1 MRFSLFHRSRLF
13 AVSFVFALLCVDA
26 GSANASTV
34 ANNASCSKVG
44 VVKVINS
51 KRFKCVTSAG
61 KKVWKIQV
69 SKGIPPRVIPEYEK
83 FYNEIRDRAIASG
96 KKSYTNSL
104 EWIISPTITPAR
116 QQMAKEQILNTLTQ
130 WFEIG
135 IETRGLRVFILDEN
149 GSSLYQQKVLER
161 PNCQSMPA
169 SAIGFH
175 SGAQIGW
182 GDCLGSRDGMLV
194 MMLGSS
200 VVSWGTATL
209 EHEVAHLGQKGLLL
223 RGLVQHDRPHFNDKT
238 CWIYESEASLFQN
251 IFGGD
256 VDGYRNTAK
265 TEWRKLRDKYS
276 LNSNEAWL
284 SFLLNREEM
293 NSPDCWEGSYRY
305 NAALLIY
312 EKIYIDFGSAKV
324 TNWRVNSAII
334 GWKGAFEAEFGK
346 TTAEWYST
354 SAIPYIIDQI
364 K

>member
-1 MRFSLFHRSRLF
+1 LRFSLFHRSRLF
-13 AVSFVFALLCVDA
+13 AASFVFALLCVDA
-26 GSANASTV
+26 GSANASTA

-51 KRFKCVTSAG
+51 KRFRCTITSG
-61 KKVWKIQV
+61 KKSWKLV
-69 SKGIPPRVIPEYEK
+69 RSTGIPPRVIPEYEK
-83 FYNEIRDRAIASG
+83 LYYEIRDRAIASG

-116 QQMAKEQILNTLTQ
+116 QQMAKDQILNTLTQ

-200 VVSWGTATL
+200 IVSWGTATL
-209 EHEVAHLGQKGLLL
+209 EHEVAHLGQMGLLL
-223 RGLVQHDRPHFNDKT
+223 RGLVQHDRPHINDQT

-265 TEWRKLRDKYS
+265 IEWRKLRDRYS

-334 GWKGAFEAEFGK
+334 GWKAAFEAEFGK

>member
-1 MRFSLFHRSRLF
+1 
-13 AVSFVFALLCVDA
+13 
-26 GSANASTV
+26 
-34 ANNASCSKVG
+34 
-44 VVKVINS
+44 
-51 KRFKCVTSAG
+51 
-61 KKVWKIQV
+61 
-69 SKGIPPRVIPEYEK
+69 
-83 FYNEIRDRAIASG
+83 
-96 KKSYTNSL
+96 
-104 EWIISPTITPAR
+104 
-116 QQMAKEQILNTLTQ
+116 
-130 WFEIG
+130 
-135 IETRGLRVFILDEN
+135 
-149 GSSLYQQKVLER
+149 
-161 PNCQSMPA
+161 
-169 SAIGFH
+169 
-175 SGAQIGW
+175 
-182 GDCLGSRDGMLV
+182 MLV

-200 VVSWGTATL
+200 IVSWGTATL
-209 EHEVAHLGQKGLLL
+209 EHEVAHLGQMGLLL
-223 RGLVQHDRPHFNDKT
+223 RGLAQHNRPHFNDKT

-265 TEWRKLRDKYS
+265 IEWRKLRDRYS

-334 GWKGAFEAEFGK
+334 GWKAAFEAEFGK